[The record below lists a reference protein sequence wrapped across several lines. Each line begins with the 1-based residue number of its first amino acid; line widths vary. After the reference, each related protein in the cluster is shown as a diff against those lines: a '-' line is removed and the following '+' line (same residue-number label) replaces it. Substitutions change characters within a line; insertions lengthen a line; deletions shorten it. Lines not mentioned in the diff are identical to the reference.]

1 MWKSVGSGTGGGDS
15 AVHFSALYFP
25 ETNVRIL
32 CREILLIPLPECRIR
47 NCPQRMASQ
56 RIMAPAMSFWDNP
69 FGKNAPSTSRVRI
82 RAVVLLV
89 KIVRFIFLILS
100 F

>member
-1 MWKSVGSGTGGGDS
+1 MR
-15 AVHFSALYFP
+15 FSALRFP
-25 ETNVRIL
+25 ETNVLIL
-32 CREILLIPLPECRIR
+32 RREIFLSPLPKCRIR
-47 NCPQRMASQ
+47 NCPQSMASQ